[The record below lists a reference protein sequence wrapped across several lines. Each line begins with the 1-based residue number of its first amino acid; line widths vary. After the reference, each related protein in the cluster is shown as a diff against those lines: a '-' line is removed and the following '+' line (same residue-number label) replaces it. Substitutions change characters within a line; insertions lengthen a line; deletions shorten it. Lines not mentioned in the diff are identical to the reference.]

1 MTQVTATLVLMVGI
15 SIVGY
20 IFGKYH
26 GYQLGVWD
34 SARIIEYIFSYLE
47 ETDIY
52 EDTEDA

>member
-34 SARIIEYIFSYLE
+34 SVQIIEYIFSYLE
-47 ETDIY
+47 ETDFY